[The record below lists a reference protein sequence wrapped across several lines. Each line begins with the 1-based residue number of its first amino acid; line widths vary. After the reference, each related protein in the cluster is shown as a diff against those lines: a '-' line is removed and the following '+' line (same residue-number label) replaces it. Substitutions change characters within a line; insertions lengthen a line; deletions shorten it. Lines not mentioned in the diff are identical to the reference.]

1 MALTRKKIFLKHKRS
16 FRISQNR
23 ALRLKRLKQ
32 RKNMISARHS
42 LQFML
47 LQDG

>member
-1 MALTRKKIFLKHKRS
+1 MAVRRKKIFLKQKTS

-23 ALRLKRLKQ
+23 ALRLKRLRQ
-32 RKNMISARHS
+32 RKKMVSSRHS

-47 LQDG
+47 QQDA